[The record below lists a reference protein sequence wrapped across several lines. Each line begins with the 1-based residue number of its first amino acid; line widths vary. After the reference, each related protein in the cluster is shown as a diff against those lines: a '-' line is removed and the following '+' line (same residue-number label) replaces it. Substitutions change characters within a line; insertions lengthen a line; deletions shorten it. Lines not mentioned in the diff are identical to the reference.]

1 MKCGKSRK
9 RKNSRNPAS
18 SLAGGCTPL
27 RRASSRSV
35 AGRTEPSRWTWISA
49 FGIRRMNVSNREST
63 LFSLS
68 NIHCAP
74 GEGLRL
80 CGRMLASS
88 RAKSRRHTLLAGGLE
103 RHRSLKGNRRALRRA
118 RSWRW
123 EPPGIDATLADEHAE
138 QRWAEAR
145 AKAIA
150 WATGVKDDPRVIYLD
165 TETTGFGPR
174 AEIVDIAAVSAAG
187 EVLLESL
194 VQPTRRIPADAI
206 AVHGITNADVKD
218 APTWCD
224 LYEELLRV
232 LAGRRIIVYN
242 VIFDRQMVNQ
252 ACERYDLAAPAAD
265 WECAMRKYAG
275 FYGNWDSG
283 KRWYRFQKLERAV
296 LAFGA
301 EPGGHRA
308 AADAFACRAVVL
320 GMAATPPP
328 MPETG
333 APMGSLAAKRT
344 WHVPAEIATSPGD
357 GRELTE
363 TKATSPEQQPVDA
376 YTRWAQSV
384 LEFVA
389 TLDTIPGELREC
401 PGACGTWS
409 VREVVGHCAGWE
421 WEAAR
426 RLRLIAADPTLPD
439 AVYKVEGFNAA
450 SVAARA
456 RQDWSRTQ
464 DELAKA
470 SNTLARAARAMPD
483 DARTEEWLLGRA
495 ADFEEHADGLRRWIV
510 ETASP
515 TLNRRAQMVN

>member
-1 MKCGKSRK
+1 MLASLWGKSR
-9 RKNSRNPAS
+9 RQ
-18 SLAGGCTPL
+18 
-27 RRASSRSV
+27 
-35 AGRTEPSRWTWISA
+35 
-49 FGIRRMNVSNREST
+49 
-63 LFSLS
+63 
-68 NIHCAP
+68 
-74 GEGLRL
+74 
-80 CGRMLASS
+80 
-88 RAKSRRHTLLAGGLE
+88 TLLAGGLE
-103 RHRSLKGNRRALRRA
+103 RHRSLKGNRKALRRA

-123 EPPGIDATLADEHAE
+123 EPPGTDATLVDEHAQ

-145 AKAIA
+145 TKAIA
-150 WATGVKDDPRVIYLD
+150 WATGVMNDPRVIYLD

-187 EVLLESL
+187 EVILESL
-194 VQPTRRIPADAI
+194 VQPTRRIPADAT
-206 AVHGITNADVKD
+206 AVHGITNADVKH

-275 FYGNWDSG
+275 YYGNWDSG

-328 MPETG
+328 ISEPGTNL
-333 APMGSLAAKRT
+333 APLDTKRT
-344 WHVPAEIATSPGD
+344 WHVPAEKAAIPADNRRSTQTESASPD
-357 GRELTE
+357 
-363 TKATSPEQQPVDA
+363 QQPVDA
-376 YTRWAQSV
+376 YTRWARAVQ
-384 LEFVA
+384 EFIA
-389 TLDTIPGELREC
+389 LLDAIPAELRER
-401 PGACGTWS
+401 PGACGAWS
-409 VREVVGHCAGWE
+409 VREVVAHCAGWE

-456 RQDWSRTQ
+456 RQDWSRTL

-470 SNTLARAARAMPD
+470 TNTLARAARAMPD
-483 DARTEEWLLGRA
+483 DARTQEWLVGRA
-495 ADFEEHADGLRRWIV
+495 ADFEEHAGGLRRWIA

-515 TLNRRAQMVN
+515 TLSSRVRMAK

>member
-1 MKCGKSRK
+1 M
-9 RKNSRNPAS
+9 
-18 SLAGGCTPL
+18 
-27 RRASSRSV
+27 
-35 AGRTEPSRWTWISA
+35 
-49 FGIRRMNVSNREST
+49 
-63 LFSLS
+63 
-68 NIHCAP
+68 
-74 GEGLRL
+74 
-80 CGRMLASS
+80 
-88 RAKSRRHTLLAGGLE
+88 
-103 RHRSLKGNRRALRRA
+103 
-118 RSWRW
+118 
-123 EPPGIDATLADEHAE
+123 DATLADEHAQ

-145 AKAIA
+145 TKAIA
-150 WATGVKDDPRVIYLD
+150 WATGVMDDPRVIYLD

-174 AEIVDIAAVSAAG
+174 AEIVDIAAVSATG

-194 VQPTRRIPADAI
+194 VQPTGRIPADAT

-218 APTWCD
+218 APVWCD

-232 LAGRRIIVYN
+232 LASRRIIVYN

-328 MPETG
+328 KPESG
-333 APMGSLAAKRT
+333 ATAAPLDTKRT
-344 WHVPAEIATSPGD
+344 WHVPAEKAADPGD
-357 GRELTE
+357 DRRSAQIES
-363 TKATSPEQQPVDA
+363 TSPEQPPVDA

-389 TLDTIPGELREC
+389 LLESIPAELRER
-401 PGACGTWS
+401 PGACGAWS
-409 VREVVGHCAGWE
+409 VREVVAHCAGWE

-456 RQDWSRTQ
+456 RQDWSRTL

-470 SNTLARAARAMPD
+470 SNTLARAARAMPN
-483 DARTEEWLLGRA
+483 DARTQEWLFGRA
-495 ADFEEHADGLRRWIV
+495 ADFEEHTDGLRRWIV

-515 TLNRRAQMVN
+515 TLSGRARMVQ

>member
-1 MKCGKSRK
+1 M
-9 RKNSRNPAS
+9 
-18 SLAGGCTPL
+18 
-27 RRASSRSV
+27 
-35 AGRTEPSRWTWISA
+35 
-49 FGIRRMNVSNREST
+49 
-63 LFSLS
+63 
-68 NIHCAP
+68 
-74 GEGLRL
+74 
-80 CGRMLASS
+80 
-88 RAKSRRHTLLAGGLE
+88 
-103 RHRSLKGNRRALRRA
+103 KGNRRALRRA

-123 EPPGIDATLADEHAE
+123 EPPGTDATAADEHAQ

-145 AKAIA
+145 AKAIT
-150 WATGVKDDPRVIYLD
+150 WAMGVVDDPRVIYLD

-174 AEIVDIAAVSAAG
+174 AEIVDIAVVSAAG
-187 EVLLESL
+187 EVVLESL
-194 VQPTRRIPADAI
+194 VQPTRRIPADATAI
-206 AVHGITNADVKD
+206 HGITNADVKS
-218 APTWCD
+218 APAWCD
-224 LYEELLRV
+224 LYEDLLRV
-232 LAGRRIIVYN
+232 LDGRRVIVYN

-275 FYGNWDSG
+275 FHGNWDSG

-296 LAFGA
+296 LDFGA

-328 MPETG
+328 PPGVG
-333 APMGSLAAKRT
+333 ATRAPLDAKRT
-344 WHVPAEIATSPGD
+344 WHVSAEKSVAIPANDRGVTQSQFTSPQ
-357 GRELTE
+357 
-363 TKATSPEQQPVDA
+363 QQPVDV
-376 YTRWAQSV
+376 YTRWAHSV

-389 TLDTIPGELREC
+389 LLDAIPAELRER
-401 PGACGTWS
+401 PGACGSWS
-409 VREVVGHCAGWE
+409 VREIVAHCAGWE

-439 AVYKVEGFNAA
+439 AVYKVDGFNAA

-456 RQDWSRTQ
+456 RQDWSRTL

-495 ADFEEHADGLRRWIV
+495 VDFEEHADGLRRWIV
-510 ETASP
+510 ETATP
-515 TLNRRAQMVN
+515 AHAGRTQTMG

>member
-1 MKCGKSRK
+1 
-9 RKNSRNPAS
+9 
-18 SLAGGCTPL
+18 
-27 RRASSRSV
+27 
-35 AGRTEPSRWTWISA
+35 
-49 FGIRRMNVSNREST
+49 
-63 LFSLS
+63 
-68 NIHCAP
+68 
-74 GEGLRL
+74 
-80 CGRMLASS
+80 MLASS
-88 RAKSRRHTLLAGGLE
+88 RRKSRRHTLRAGGLE

-123 EPPGIDATLADEHAE
+123 EPPGRDVPLADEHAQ

-150 WATGVKDDPRVIYLD
+150 WATGVMDDPRVIYLD

-194 VQPTRRIPADAI
+194 VQPTRRIPADAT
-206 AVHGITNADVKD
+206 AVHGITNTDVKD
-218 APTWCD
+218 APAWCD

-296 LAFGA
+296 LDFGA

-328 MPETG
+328 TPAPG
-333 APMGSLAAKRT
+333 ANLAPLDTTRT
-344 WHVPAEIATSPGD
+344 WHVPAEKAVATSVTDCGAMQ
-357 GRELTE
+357 
-363 TKATSPEQQPVDA
+363 TKSACPEQQSVDA
-376 YTRWAQSV
+376 YTRWARSV
-384 LEFVA
+384 IDFVA
-389 TLDTIPGELREC
+389 LLDTIPAEMREC

-409 VREVVGHCAGWE
+409 VREIVAHCAGWE

-439 AVYKVEGFNAA
+439 AVYKVDGFNGA

-456 RQDWSRTQ
+456 RQDWSRTL

-470 SNTLARAARAMPD
+470 SNTLARAARAIPD
-483 DARTEEWLLGRA
+483 DARTQEWLFGRA
-495 ADFEEHADGLRRWIV
+495 ADFEEHADGLRRWIA
-510 ETASP
+510 ETAFPSHSS
-515 TLNRRAQMVN
+515 RAWMMK

>member
-1 MKCGKSRK
+1 M
-9 RKNSRNPAS
+9 
-18 SLAGGCTPL
+18 
-27 RRASSRSV
+27 
-35 AGRTEPSRWTWISA
+35 
-49 FGIRRMNVSNREST
+49 RRMNVSNWELT
-63 LFSLS
+63 GFSPLD
-68 NIHCAP
+68 IGGAP
-74 GEGLRL
+74 NEGLRL
-80 CGRMLASS
+80 CGRMLASL
-88 RAKSRRHTLLAGGLE
+88 RRKSRRHTLRAGGLE
-103 RHRSLKGNRRALRRA
+103 RHRSLKGSRKALRRA

-123 EPPGIDATLADEHAE
+123 EPPGIDATVADEHAQ

-150 WATGVKDDPRVIYLD
+150 WATGVMDDPRVIYLD

-194 VQPTRRIPADAI
+194 VQPTRRIPADAT
-206 AVHGITNADVKD
+206 AVHGITNSDVKD
-218 APTWCD
+218 APAWCD

-328 MPETG
+328 KPETG
-333 APMGSLAAKRT
+333 TNMAPLDAKRT
-344 WHVPAEIATSPGD
+344 WHVPAEKAASPGY
-357 GRELTE
+357 GRGSTDTE
-363 TKATSPEQQPVDA
+363 STRPKQQPVDA
-376 YTRWAQSV
+376 YTRWGRAV

-389 TLDTIPGELREC
+389 LLDAIPAELRER

-409 VREVVGHCAGWE
+409 VREVVAHCAGWE

-426 RLRLIAADPTLPD
+426 RLRLIAANPALPD
-439 AVYKVEGFNAA
+439 AVYTVDGFNAA

-456 RQDWSRTQ
+456 RQDWSTTL

-470 SNTLARAARAMPD
+470 SNTLARAARALPD
-483 DARTEEWLLGRA
+483 DARTQEWLVGRA
-495 ADFEEHADGLRRWIV
+495 TDFEAHADSLRRWIV
-510 ETASP
+510 ETVTFGHDGWAR
-515 TLNRRAQMVN
+515 TMN

>member
-9 RKNSRNPAS
+9 RKNSRSPAS
-18 SLAGGCTPL
+18 SPAGGCTPL
-27 RRASSRSV
+27 PRASSRSV

-49 FGIRRMNVSNREST
+49 LGMRRMNVSSWEST
-63 LFSLS
+63 GFTLS
-68 NIHCAP
+68 DIGCAP
-74 GEGLRL
+74 NEELRS
-80 CGRMLASS
+80 CGGMLASL
-88 RAKSRRHTLLAGGLE
+88 RGRSRRQTLRAGGLE
-103 RHRSLKGNRRALRRA
+103 RLGSLKGNRRTLRRA

-123 EPPGIDATLADEHAE
+123 EPPGVDAAVSDEHAR

-145 AKAIA
+145 TKAIT
-150 WATGVKDDPRVIYLD
+150 WALGVVDDPRVIYLD

-174 AEIVDIAAVSAAG
+174 AEIVDIAVVSAAG
-187 EVLLESL
+187 EVVLESL
-194 VQPTRRIPADAI
+194 VQPTRRIPADATAI
-206 AVHGITNADVKD
+206 HGITNADVKD
-218 APTWCD
+218 APAWCD
-224 LYEELLRV
+224 LYEDLQRV
-232 LAGRRIIVYN
+232 LAGRRVIVYN

-252 ACERYDLAAPAAD
+252 ACDQYDLAAPAAD

-283 KRWYRFQKLERAV
+283 KRWFRFQKLERAV

-320 GMAATPPP
+320 GMAATPPS

-333 APMGSLAAKRT
+333 APMGPLDAKRT

-357 GRELTE
+357 GRESTE
-363 TKATSPEQQPVDA
+363 TKATSPGQQPGAA
-376 YTRWAQSV
+376 YTRWAQAV

-389 TLDTIPGELREC
+389 LLDTIPAELREC

-409 VREVVGHCAGWE
+409 VREIVAHCAGWE

-426 RLRLIAADPTLPD
+426 RLRLIATDPTLPD

-450 SVAARA
+450 RVAARA
-456 RQDWSRTQ
+456 RQDWSRTL

-510 ETASP
+510 ETATP
-515 TLNRRAQMVN
+515 ARDGRARLMK

>member
-9 RKNSRNPAS
+9 RKNSRSPAS
-18 SLAGGCTPL
+18 SPAGACTPL

-49 FGIRRMNVSNREST
+49 FGMRRMNVSNRE
-63 LFSLS
+63 LIRFSLS
-68 NIHCAP
+68 DIGGAP
-74 GEGLRL
+74 NEGLRL
-80 CGRMLASS
+80 CGRMLASP
-88 RAKSRRHTLLAGGLE
+88 RGKSRRHTLLASGLE
-103 RHRSLKGNRRALRRA
+103 RHRSLKGNRRTLRRA

-123 EPPGIDATLADEHAE
+123 EPPGIDATVADEHAQ

-145 AKAIA
+145 TKSIT
-150 WATGVKDDPRVIYLD
+150 WAAGVMDEPRVIYLD

-194 VQPTRRIPADAI
+194 VQPTRRIPADAT

-218 APTWCD
+218 APAWCD

-252 ACERYDLAAPAAD
+252 ACERYDLAAPTAD

-275 FYGNWDSG
+275 FYGNWDPG

-308 AADAFACRAVVL
+308 AADAYACRAVVL

-328 MPETG
+328 IPETTTYS
-333 APMGSLAAKRT
+333 APLDTKRT
-344 WHVPAEIATSPGD
+344 WHIPAE
-357 GRELTE
+357 
-363 TKATSPEQQPVDA
+363 KAAMPSDDRGARQSESTSPEQQPVDA
-376 YTRWAQSV
+376 YTRWARAV

-389 TLDTIPGELREC
+389 ILDAIPAELREC
-401 PGACGTWS
+401 PGACGVWS
-409 VREVVGHCAGWE
+409 AREIVAHSAGWE

-426 RLRLIAADPTLPD
+426 RLRLIAADPTRPD
-439 AVYKVEGFNAA
+439 AVYKVDGFNAA
-450 SVAARA
+450 SVGARA
-456 RQDWSRTQ
+456 RQDWSRTL

-483 DARTEEWLLGRA
+483 DVRTQEWLSARA
-495 ADFEEHADGLRRWIV
+495 ADFEEHAEGLRQWIA
-510 ETASP
+510 ETATP
-515 TLNRRAQMVN
+515 AHDVRARIMK